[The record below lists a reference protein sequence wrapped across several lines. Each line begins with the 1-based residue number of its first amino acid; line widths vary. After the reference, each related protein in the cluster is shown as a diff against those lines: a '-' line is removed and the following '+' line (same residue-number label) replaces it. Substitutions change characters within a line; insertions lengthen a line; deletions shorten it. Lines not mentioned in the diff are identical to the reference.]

1 MAMKSWLERNKESRR
16 MTAKHRYG
24 KSINAFTNNKHE
36 QLNQKQDEPQAKG
49 NTSATVIIVG
59 DSIIKHLNKRRLQRS
74 ITKTH
79 KIRTGTYSGANNK
92 IILHVGTND
101 IGNKEA
107 TEIAEGIAEI
117 GQLIKQVS
125 SKTEI
130 AISQIVNRTDKTGIT
145 KKINES
151 SLIFHEEEQGWQG
164 HSATVIGS
172 CDDEVVMSEI
182 QSNPKTPPGNLNS
195 DTIEQI
201 SKAVQDQLSAILPS
215 MIQEISKLT
224 PRTEGAHMLTP
235 TPRTRLKQ
243 VSDEN
248 EDVQEINAEKFEP
261 PAKKANLSES
271 TEFSDLNEDG
281 PGRWEASEE
290 LSSLFN
296 VLFIDK
302 TLSTYERKQITKEF
316 PRPNIEAVYT
326 PVLDN
331 YLSSL
336 IAGAKGV
343 DKEPK
348 MLQDQILDVVG
359 PLSMVF
365 EHVLGWQS
373 S

>member
-1 MAMKSWLERNKESRR
+1 M
-16 MTAKHRYG
+16 
-24 KSINAFTNNKHE
+24 
-36 QLNQKQDEPQAKG
+36 
-49 NTSATVIIVG
+49 ATV
-59 DSIIKHLNKRRLQRS
+59 
-74 ITKTH
+74 T
-79 KIRTGTYSGANNK
+79 
-92 IILHVGTND
+92 
-101 IGNKEA
+101 
-107 TEIAEGIAEI
+107 
-117 GQLIKQVS
+117 
-125 SKTEI
+125 
-130 AISQIVNRTDKTGIT
+130 
-145 KKINES
+145 
-151 SLIFHEEEQGWQG
+151 
-164 HSATVIGS
+164 GS

-215 MIQEISKLT
+215 MIQEVSKLT
-224 PRTEGAHMLTP
+224 PRTEGAHMLAQ
-235 TPRTRLKQ
+235 TPRLAAGSTQGLRKRPSTSRLAAGSTQGLNEQTEQ

-248 EDVQEINAEKFEP
+248 EDVQEINAEEFEP
-261 PAKKANLSES
+261 PAPAKKANLSES
-271 TEFSDLNEDG
+271 TEFSDLNEDS

-290 LSSLFN
+290 LSSLLN

-348 MLQDQILDVVG
+348 RLQDQILDVVVPSNNING
-359 PLSMVF
+359 LYACLTKALCLLGSINNQLTVQRRKHILDKLNPKLNSLATEPFPDAGKMLFGESF
-365 EHVLGWQS
+365 EEKIKQRNETARIISAATAKKPANQFFRRGAPSSYRPWRGGQERGRWNYQARGRYSFRTRGRGRGRFPNSQFQTSQS
-373 S
+373 QQSQQ